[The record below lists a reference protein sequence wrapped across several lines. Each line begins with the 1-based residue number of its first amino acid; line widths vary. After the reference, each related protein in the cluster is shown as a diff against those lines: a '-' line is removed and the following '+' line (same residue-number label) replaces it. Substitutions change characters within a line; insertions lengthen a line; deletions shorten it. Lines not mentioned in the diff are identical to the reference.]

1 VSSLDEKLEG
11 LPAQPGVYLFKDKTG
26 TVVYVGKAKSL
37 KSRVRSYFQASS
49 SDDRAM
55 LPFLLEVIV
64 DAETIVTGSE
74 KEAAILEN
82 TLIKQHQPRYNI
94 KLRDDKEF
102 LSIRLSLDHPW
113 PRLDVVRR
121 PQRDGARYFGPY
133 HSASAARRSLHLIN
147 KHFQLRTCTD
157 GELER
162 RRRPCLQH
170 QIKRC
175 PAPCVLPVEPSWY
188 REQVDAVEK
197 FLDGRHDELSG
208 ELTNRMAEASRGMA
222 FELAAVYRD
231 QLRALEKVRED
242 QRIVFEDPIDRDVV
256 GYFRDGEAVEIALLY
271 LRAGRIA
278 DVSTRSLK
286 AVIPDAEVIAA
297 FVSQHY
303 GAQEEGEAV
312 NPIPR
317 EILLPL
323 APEASAG
330 VAEWLSEQAGHRVA
344 ITVPKRGAK
353 VKLLRL
359 ATDNARHAFHEKRRV
374 SDDAQERLAVMQEVL
389 RLDTLPMRI
398 ECCDISHLGGGD
410 TSGAV
415 VAMRNGEFDKKRYR
429 SFHVRGG
436 EAGAFG
442 DAQINDDYAS
452 MYEVLSRRFHR
463 GLAERDTDDKAW
475 ELPDLFVVD
484 GGRGQ
489 LGAALAAAH
498 DLGLHDL
505 AIVSLAKE
513 RETATGKLLVDRVYL
528 PGQKNPIAV
537 HAHAAALSFL
547 PRLRDEA
554 HRFSNTIREKLGTRR
569 RLRSQLDD
577 VKGLGRETKKRLL
590 RHFGDVGRV
599 FRATDDELLAVKGVL
614 PRHVAALRAHAAAAH
629 ALPGPRIAI

>member
-1 VSSLDEKLEG
+1 MEG
-11 LPAQPGVYLFKDKTG
+11 LPAQPGVYLFKGKLG
-26 TVVYVGKAKSL
+26 VVLYVGKAKSL

-49 SDDRAM
+49 GDERAM
-55 LPFLLEVIV
+55 LPFLLEVIIDV
-64 DAETIVTGSE
+64 ETIVTASE

-102 LSIRLSLDHPW
+102 LSIRLSLDHKW

-121 PQRDGARYFGPY
+121 PKKDGARYFGPF

-175 PAPCVLPVEPSWY
+175 PAPCVLPIDAEWY

-208 ELTNRMAEASRGMA
+208 ELTKRMADASRTMA
-222 FELAAVYRD
+222 FELAAAYRD
-231 QLRALEKVRED
+231 QLRALEKVHED
-242 QRIVFEDPIDRDVV
+242 QRIVFEDQIDRDVV
-256 GYFRDGEAVEIALLY
+256 GYFRDGEAVELALVY
-271 LRAGRIA
+271 VRGGRIA

-286 AVIPDAEVIAA
+286 TALPDAEVIAA

-303 GAQEEGEAV
+303 AGDDEEGAI
-312 NPIPR
+312 PIPR

-323 APEASAG
+323 EPEASEG
-330 VAEWLSEQAGHRVA
+330 IAEWLSDCAGHRVV
-344 ITVPKRGAK
+344 ITIPKRGSK
-353 VKLLRL
+353 LKLLRL

-374 SDDAQERLAVMQEVL
+374 SDDVQERLAALQEVL
-389 RLDTLPMRI
+389 RLPVPPIRI

-415 VAMRNGEFDKKRYR
+415 VAMHNGELDKKRYR

-436 EAGAFG
+436 KPSSLR
-442 DAQINDDYAS
+442 DPAQINDDYAS
-452 MYEVLSRRFHR
+452 MYEVLSRRFLR
-463 GLAERDTDDKAW
+463 GIKEQGSDEKVW

-489 LGAALAAAH
+489 LGVALAAAH

-513 RETATGKLLVDRVYL
+513 RENVAGEQLVERVYL

-537 HAHAAALSFL
+537 HSHAKALAFL

-569 RLRSQLDD
+569 RLKSQLDD
-577 VKGLGRETKKRLL
+577 VKGLGPLTKKNLL
-590 RHFGDVGRV
+590 RHFGDVAAI
-599 FRATDDELLAVKGVL
+599 FAASDD
-614 PRHVAALRAHAAAAH
+614 ALRAVEGVRTRHIEAIRAH
-629 ALPGPRIAI
+629 GKCISAITDN

>member
-1 VSSLDEKLEG
+1 MTTLDEKLEG
-11 LPAQPGVYLFKDKTG
+11 LPPQPGVYLFKGKLG
-26 TVVYVGKAKSL
+26 AVLYVGKAKSL

-64 DAETIVTGSE
+64 DVETIVTASE

-82 TLIKQHQPRYNI
+82 TLIKQHQPRFNI

-102 LSIRLSLDHPW
+102 LSIRLSLDHKW

-121 PQRDGARYFGPY
+121 PQKDGARYFGPF

-162 RRRPCLQH
+162 RQRPCLQH

-175 PAPCVLPVEPSWY
+175 PAPCVLPIDSGWY

-197 FLDGRHDELSG
+197 FLDGRHDELSR
-208 ELTNRMAEASRGMA
+208 ELTISMAEASRNTA
-222 FELAAVYRD
+222 FELAAAYRD
-231 QLRALEKVRED
+231 QLRALEKVHED
-242 QRIVFEDPIDRDVV
+242 QRIVFEDQIDRDVV
-256 GYFRDGEAVEIALLY
+256 GYFRVGEAVELALVY
-271 LRAGRIA
+271 VRGGRIA

-286 AVIPDAEVIAA
+286 TALPEAEVISA

-303 GAQEEGEAV
+303 ASDDDNGV
-312 NPIPR
+312 IPIPK

-323 APEASAG
+323 DPEASTG
-330 VAEWLSEQAGHRVA
+330 VADWLSDRAGHRVL

-353 VKLLRL
+353 LKLLRL

-374 SDDAQERLAVMQEVL
+374 SDDVQERLAALQEVL
-389 RLDTLPMRI
+389 RLAVLPIRI

-415 VAMRNGEFDKKRYR
+415 VAMNNGELDKKRYR
-429 SFHVRGG
+429 SFHVRGDFVSG
-436 EAGAFG
+436 LR
-442 DAQINDDYAS
+442 DPAQINDDYAS
-452 MYEVLSRRFHR
+452 MYEVLSRRFRR
-463 GLAERDTDDKAW
+463 GIKEEGGSEKLWD
-475 ELPDLFVVD
+475 LPDLFVVD

-489 LGAALAAAH
+489 LAVALAAAH

-505 AIVSLAKE
+505 AIASLAKE
-513 RETATGKLLVDRVYL
+513 RESMTGEQLVDRVYL
-528 PGQKNPIAV
+528 PGQKNPIPV
-537 HAHAAALSFL
+537 HAHAKALAFL

-554 HRFSNTIREKLGTRR
+554 HRFSNAIREKLGTRR
-569 RLRSQLDD
+569 RLKSQLDD
-577 VKGLGRETKKRLL
+577 VKGLGPATKKNLL
-590 RHFGDVGRV
+590 RHFGDVAAIFG
-599 FRATDDELLAVKGVL
+599 ASDDALLAVKGV
-614 PRHVAALRAHAAAAH
+614 RAAH
-629 ALPGPRIAI
+629 IKAIRAFR

>member
-1 VSSLDEKLEG
+1 MNTLDEKVEG
-11 LPAQPGVYLFKDKTG
+11 LPALPGVYLFKDKNG
-26 TVVYVGKAKSL
+26 AIVYVGKAKSL

-64 DAETIVTGSE
+64 DVETIVTASE

-102 LSIRLSLDHPW
+102 LSIRLSLEHEW

-121 PQRDGARYFGPY
+121 PKRDGARYFGPY

-157 GELER
+157 GELAR

-175 PAPCVLPVEPSWY
+175 PAPCVLPIDPTWY

-208 ELTNRMAEASRGMA
+208 ELTFRMAEASRDMA

-231 QLRALEKVRED
+231 QLRALEKVHED
-242 QRIVFEDPIDRDVV
+242 QRIVFEDQIDRDVV
-256 GYFRDGEAVEIALLY
+256 GYFREGEAVEIALLY
-271 LRAGRIA
+271 LRGGRIA

-286 AVIPDAEVIAA
+286 AVVPDAEVIAA
-297 FVSQHY
+297 FVSQTY
-303 GAQEEGEAV
+303 AADEAQEKEI
-312 NPIPR
+312 PIPK

-323 APEASAG
+323 EPEASAG
-330 VAEWLSEQAGHRVA
+330 VAEWLSDQAGHGVR

-353 VKLLRL
+353 LNLLRL
-359 ATDNARHAFHEKRRV
+359 AMDNARHAFHEKRRV
-374 SDDAQERLAVMQEVL
+374 SDDVQERLAALQEVL
-389 RLDTLPMRI
+389 RLPALPIRI

-415 VAMRNGEFDKKRYR
+415 VAMRNGEFDKKCYR
-429 SFHVRGG
+429 SFHVRGS
-436 EAGAFG
+436 EAHASS

-463 GLAERDTDDKAW
+463 GIAQRDTEEKGW

-489 LGAALAAAH
+489 LGVALAAAH

-505 AIVSLAKE
+505 PIVSLAKE
-513 RETATGKLLVDRVYL
+513 RENVMGEQLVDRVYL
-528 PGQKNPIAV
+528 PGQKNPISVHSHAV
-537 HAHAAALSFL
+537 ALSFL

-569 RLRSQLDD
+569 RLKSQLDD
-577 VKGLGRETKKRLL
+577 VKGLGRETKKSLL
-590 RHFGDVGRV
+590 RHFGDVGRI
-599 FRATDDELLAVKGVL
+599 FRASDDELLAVKGV
-614 PRHVAALRAHAAAAH
+614 RAQHVAAIRGHVVLQRA
-629 ALPGPRIAI
+629 PSR